1 MGVYVFM
8 VIPSIYGILASF
20 NILTVENSTT
30 FSKSPDNYIILIKPR
45 KSGNINLQMSYN
57 SEQFQSCSTSLVK
70 VFKNKKKI
78 YQSCS
83 SRVQKPYFF
92 NGSFNY
98 FTIHIF
104 STGFI
109 INITFTSDQKKKR
122 SQIMDYILHKKNE
135 CISNNG
141 FSCRLNKRCG
151 NEENFFLCNE
161 SEIFCLKSYDVCD
174 GKSDCSNEFIIDNT
188 DETNCSFSTF
198 KYTAISLTVAL
209 LSLISILTLVKHS
222 NSLKLNNMTR
232 FKQDVYKRKD
242 LARLRK
248 NKECLYNY

>member
-30 FSKSPDNYIILIKPR
+30 FSKSPDNYIIFIKPR
-45 KSGNINLQMSYN
+45 KSGNINLEMSYN
-57 SEQFQSCSTSLVK
+57 SEQFQSCSTSLLK
-70 VFKNKKKI
+70 VFKNNKKI

-92 NGSFNY
+92 NGSFTF

-104 STGFI
+104 STGFN
-109 INITFTSDQKKKR
+109 INITFTSDQKKETK
-122 SQIMDYILHKKNE
+122 
-135 CISNNG
+135 SNNG

-174 GKSDCSNEFIIDNT
+174 GKSDCSNEFTIDNT

>member
-1 MGVYVFM
+1 MY
-8 VIPSIYGILASF
+8 YSF
-20 NILTVENSTT
+20 
-30 FSKSPDNYIILIKPR
+30 
-45 KSGNINLQMSYN
+45 
-57 SEQFQSCSTSLVK
+57 SCSTSLVK

-92 NGSFNY
+92 NGSFNF

-104 STGFI
+104 STGFN
-109 INITFTSDQKKKR
+109 INITFTSDQKKETK
-122 SQIMDYILHKKNE
+122 SNNGLYYTKKNE

-151 NEENFFLCNE
+151 NEEKFFLCNE

-188 DETNCSFSTF
+188 DETNCKLSCKHLFN
-198 KYTAISLTVAL
+198 LT
-209 LSLISILTLVKHS
+209 
-222 NSLKLNNMTR
+222 
-232 FKQDVYKRKD
+232 
-242 LARLRK
+242 K
-248 NKECLYNY
+248 NRR